1 CTKARTSRYMR
12 LANMSPTWRQFV
24 TARYGYVEC
33 RRRPPRNGYMNV
45 KPNMAALKKDQP
57 DATGAAGQ
65 ARDPAPWSLTEHA
78 PALLASAAEQIG
90 DALQALQS
98 GIDQLDAESRLGPRH
113 QWTLGVPMARIKRL
127 SIVMQQLQR
136 F

>member
-1 CTKARTSRYMR
+1 
-12 LANMSPTWRQFV
+12 
-24 TARYGYVEC
+24 
-33 RRRPPRNGYMNV
+33 YMNV

-65 ARDPAPWSLTEHA
+65 ARDPGPWSLTEHA

-136 F
+136 FHSGRIRQSHEKIDLARMAEDVLQERRKEF